1 MTCNLLSTKDPSESV
16 VVTFDYS
23 LALDT
28 DEQLASVESITV
40 TTSMGT
46 DPDPQS
52 ILQGT
57 SLITVSGLAVQLP
70 VTGGLD
76 GVNYNIK
83 VIAQTSNPQKVLAL
97 TAILPVRTM

>member
-16 VVTFDYS
+16 VVTFDYA

-46 DPDPQS
+46 DPNPQS

-57 SLITVSGLAVQLP
+57 SLITVSGLSVQLP
-70 VTGGLD
+70 VTGGID